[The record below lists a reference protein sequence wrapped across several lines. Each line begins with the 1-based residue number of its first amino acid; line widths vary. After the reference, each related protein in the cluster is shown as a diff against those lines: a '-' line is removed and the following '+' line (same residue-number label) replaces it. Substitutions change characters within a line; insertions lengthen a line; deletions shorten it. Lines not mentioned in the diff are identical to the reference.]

1 MFSIFLLSMA
11 GVQAAQLCRCR
22 SVGSL
27 CGFFCL
33 FVCMVW
39 FYFFCFVLLSPVGM
53 HAWAGEGQKGGT
65 GKTAA
70 DLPASFEKS
79 QINWL
84 SVAAH

>member
-11 GVQAAQLCRCR
+11 GDQAAQLCRCR

-27 CGFFCL
+27 CVFFL

-39 FYFFCFVLLSPVGM
+39 FYLFCFVLLFPVGM
-53 HAWAGEGQKGGT
+53 HAWADEGPKGGT

-70 DLPASFEKS
+70 DLPVSFEKS